1 MSSTPLLEGCQ
12 LHFGYLPSLPV
23 IRGASLSLTAG
34 TMGAII
40 GSNGCGKSTLIR
52 LLAGV
57 LTPGSG
63 EVRFGGTPIRS
74 IPRRELAKRIA
85 YVPQSINL
93 AFPFTALEVV
103 LTGRTPYTSRF
114 RFESRADREKALA
127 ALETAGAAHL
137 AARPVTELSG
147 GERQIVALARALAQ
161 EPACLLLDE
170 PSAALDLKHR
180 AAFVRTLARLRDT
193 QGLTVLVVTH
203 DLNLV
208 EPLFDE
214 IFAIRCGQVVAS
226 GKPEDVLNREV
237 LAALYDDPYIRT
249 RRIDDRT
256 LIWSEGG

>member
-1 MSSTPLLEGCQ
+1 MSTEPLLEARD
-12 LHFGYLPSLPV
+12 LHFAYVPATPV
-23 IRGASLSLTAG
+23 ICGASLALRTG
-34 TMGAII
+34 TLGAVI
-40 GSNGCGKSTLIR
+40 GSNGSGKSTLIR

-57 LTPGSG
+57 LAPGAG
-63 EVRFGGTPIRS
+63 EVRYQGVPVRS

-85 YVPQSINL
+85 YVPQAINL
-93 AFPFTALEVV
+93 VFPFTAMEVV

-114 RFESRADREKALA
+114 RFENQADREKAMA
-127 ALETAGAAHL
+127 ALETAGAPQL
-137 AARPVTELSG
+137 AERPVTELSG

-180 AAFVRTLARLRDT
+180 AAFVRTLAHLRDT

-214 IFAIRCGQVVAS
+214 VFAIRCGQIFAS
-226 GKPEDVLNREV
+226 GKPQDLLTREV
-237 LAALYDDPYIRT
+237 LAALYDDPHIRT
-249 RRIDDRT
+249 SRIDSRT